1 MADHTID
8 DLMQREI
15 DGATSAADSARL
27 QDILSRDPQARARY
41 EELAALAAALA
52 RVTPVPPPPDL
63 KDDIMAAL
71 PAGRYPTAPARWLP
85 WGLHLRPVVQFGL
98 ALALGLALGV
108 AASLL
113 LAGGPAGEPGLDA
126 VAGTLLDPAARGF
139 RTVAEADVALPAAGG
154 RARLSRSP
162 AYLAVGLELAADA
175 PATVRLSGA
184 AGRLRS
190 VGVVR
195 SAGEVAARWTGN
207 ALVLE
212 FTGPCRCVCFFAP
225 MDRGGIGTAASEAAV
240 REAAAAGV
248 RVTVSSSGRTWTTI
262 LAAP

>member
-1 MADHTID
+1 MIDHTID

-15 DGATSAADSARL
+15 DGANSAADSSRL
-27 QDILSRDPQARARY
+27 QEMLSRDPAARTRY

-52 RVTPVPPPPDL
+52 RVAPVAPPAGL
-63 KDDIMAAL
+63 KDDILAAL
-71 PAGRYPTAPARWLP
+71 PAGRYPAAAPGWPWTAVPFRPA
-85 WGLHLRPVVQFGL
+85 VQFGL
-98 ALALGLALGV
+98 ALALGVALGV

-126 VAGTLLDPAARGF
+126 VAGTLLDPAGRGF
-139 RTVAEADVALPAAGG
+139 RTVAEADMTLPAAGG

-162 AYLAVGLELAADA
+162 AYLAVGLELEAAA

-190 VGVVR
+190 VGLVR
-195 SAGEVAARWTGN
+195 SAGEVAARWTGD

-212 FTGPCRCVCFFAP
+212 FAGPCRCVCFFAP
-225 MDRGGIGTAASEAAV
+225 IDGGGIGTAASEAAV
-240 REAAAAGV
+240 REASAAGV

>member
-1 MADHTID
+1 MIDHTID

-15 DGATSAADSARL
+15 DGANSAADSSRL
-27 QDILSRDPQARARY
+27 QEMLSRDPAARTRY

-52 RVTPVPPPPDL
+52 RVAPVAPPAGL
-63 KDDIMAAL
+63 KDDILAAL
-71 PAGRYPTAPARWLP
+71 PAGRYPAAARGWP
-85 WGLHLRPVVQFGL
+85 WTVVPLRPAVQLGL
-98 ALALGLALGV
+98 ALALGLALGFV
-108 AASLL
+108 ASLL
-113 LAGGPAGEPGLDA
+113 VTGGPSAEVGLDA
-126 VAGTLLDPAARGF
+126 VAGTLLEPSARGF
-139 RTVAEADVALPAAGG
+139 RPVAEAEMALPALRG

-162 AYLAVGLELAADA
+162 AYLAVGLELEADA

-184 AGRLRS
+184 AGALRS

-195 SAGEVAARWTGN
+195 SAGEVAARWTGD

-212 FTGPCRCVCFFAP
+212 FAGPCRCVCFFAP
-225 MDRGGIGTAASEAAV
+225 IDGGGIGTAASEAAV
-240 REAAAAGV
+240 REASAAGV